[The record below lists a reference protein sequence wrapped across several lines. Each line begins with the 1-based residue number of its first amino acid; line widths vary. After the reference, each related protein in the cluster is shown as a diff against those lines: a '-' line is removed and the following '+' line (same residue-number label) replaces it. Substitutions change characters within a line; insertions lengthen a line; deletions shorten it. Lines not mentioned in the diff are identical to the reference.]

1 MAEEKQ
7 LRKKQKKI
15 KKKKEIT
22 IAAEIE
28 VKKFTEERN
37 IKEEMGT
44 AYSDPLV
51 NENSYTCPHVPQC
64 ILRGPRP
71 PPIGPRTL
79 KQSETDKELF
89 KNEAVQIFMDHVR
102 KFMKQEPGETLDDT
116 VAKLEALKRMF
127 EPVSDPETEESEF
140 DDLIKLVKST
150 KEAIE
155 TLQNSEDEYDEE
167 YFEGLVDDDL
177 PRHYWGGDDGNE
189 LIFEDDSNF

>member
-7 LRKKQKKI
+7 FRKKQKKI

-44 AYSDPLV
+44 AIQLNPYSNPIV

-71 PPIGPRTL
+71 PPLGPRTL

-102 KFMKQEPGETLDDT
+102 KFMK
-116 VAKLEALKRMF
+116 
-127 EPVSDPETEESEF
+127 
-140 DDLIKLVKST
+140 
-150 KEAIE
+150 
-155 TLQNSEDEYDEE
+155 
-167 YFEGLVDDDL
+167 
-177 PRHYWGGDDGNE
+177 
-189 LIFEDDSNF
+189 